1 MGVEIGGLQHDL
13 GAAIAHV
20 VGQGVVALS
29 AGCEIHLAVDPHP
42 GGKSFNGNCW
52 IRHPAGEIPGPL
64 RRAIAV
70 AGGLAELAFERGA
83 PEEIEPV
90 DAFRK
95 LRSGELALSASEAAM
110 SNGFTLADV
119 VHATEDEVAAVL
131 SKEEGRTV
139 TVHEV
144 RRIEFTALRKLRRLL
159 QARGLRLAN
168 LLPED

>member
-95 LRSGELALSASEAAM
+95 LRSGEVALSASEAAM
-110 SNGFTLADV
+110 SDGFTLADV
-119 VHATEDEVAAVL
+119 EFTLDVLCAKWAIVSDEVSRMSPQIL
-131 SKEEGRTV
+131 SNAHRT
-139 TVHEV
+139 H
-144 RRIEFTALRKLRRLL
+144 
-159 QARGLRLAN
+159 
-168 LLPED
+168 

>member
-1 MGVEIGGLQHDL
+1 M
-13 GAAIAHV
+13 AANTI
-20 VGQGVVALS
+20 QS
-29 AGCEIHLAVDPHP
+29 RMENTP
-42 GGKSFNGNCW
+42 
-52 IRHPAGEIPGPL
+52 
-64 RRAIAV
+64 
-70 AGGLAELAFERGA
+70 GA
-83 PEEIEPV
+83 PGDE
-90 DAFRK
+90 
-95 LRSGELALSASEAAM
+95 
-110 SNGFTLADV
+110 

>member
-42 GGKSFNGNCW
+42 GGKSFDGSCW

-90 DAFRK
+90 DAFHK

-110 SNGFTLADV
+110 SDGFTLADV
-119 VHATEDEVAAVL
+119 EFTLDVLCAKWAIVSDEVSRMSPQIL
-131 SKEEGRTV
+131 SNTHRT
-139 TVHEV
+139 H
-144 RRIEFTALRKLRRLL
+144 
-159 QARGLRLAN
+159 
-168 LLPED
+168 

>member
-42 GGKSFNGNCW
+42 GGKSFDGSCW

-95 LRSGELALSASEAAM
+95 LRSGEVALSASEAAM
-110 SNGFTLADV
+110 SDGFTLADV
-119 VHATEDEVAAVL
+119 EFTLDVLCAKWAIVSDEVSRMSPQIL
-131 SKEEGRTV
+131 SNAHRA
-139 TVHEV
+139 H
-144 RRIEFTALRKLRRLL
+144 
-159 QARGLRLAN
+159 
-168 LLPED
+168 